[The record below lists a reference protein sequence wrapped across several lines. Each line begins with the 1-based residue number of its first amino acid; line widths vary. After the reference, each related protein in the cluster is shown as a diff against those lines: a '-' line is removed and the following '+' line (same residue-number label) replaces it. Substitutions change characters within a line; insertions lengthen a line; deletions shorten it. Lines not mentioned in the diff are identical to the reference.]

1 MLDQQKA
8 VIRLIR
14 ASLVKIQDVTVD
26 NLADW
31 GKQFVTEVFQICSQD
46 QKLVFEDR
54 IEPKSARATVFSQSK
69 SSISVKAK

>member
-46 QKLVFEDR
+46 Q
-54 IEPKSARATVFSQSK
+54 
-69 SSISVKAK
+69 